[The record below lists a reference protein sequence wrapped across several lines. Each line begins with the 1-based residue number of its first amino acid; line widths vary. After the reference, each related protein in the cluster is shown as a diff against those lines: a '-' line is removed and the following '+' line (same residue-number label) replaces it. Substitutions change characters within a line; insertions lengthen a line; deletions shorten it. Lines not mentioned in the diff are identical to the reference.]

1 MDQISKLIQASNA
14 LDDLIAILGNSY
26 DSLYS
31 SSYNI
36 EHLGYG
42 IDALIFAK
50 EKLAAQVK
58 LLQESQTNSQSR
70 LLQNIEE

>member
-1 MDQISKLIQASNA
+1 MDQIEKLTQASNA
-14 LDDLIAILGNSY
+14 IDDLIASLGNSY
-26 DSLYS
+26 DNLYS

-36 EHLGYG
+36 EHLGYTL
-42 IDALIFAK
+42 DALIYAK

-70 LLQNIEE
+70 LLQHIEE